1 MSRKRIGI
9 LTGGGDC
16 PGLNA
21 VIRAAVRTA
30 RENNFDVLGIQLGF
44 EGLLTNAVVPLTTES
59 IRGIL
64 PKGGTLLR
72 TTNRGNPFEYPDGA
86 GGCVD
91 RSAEVIRA
99 LAELRI
105 DGLIAIGGDGTLRIA
120 QNLCDMGI
128 PIVAVPKTI
137 DNDLAA
143 TDYTFGFHT
152 AVAVATE
159 AVDRLHST
167 AESHNRVMILE
178 VMGRNCG
185 WIALFS
191 GIAGGADIILIPE
204 IPYSP
209 DHVARSI
216 RERQREGSRFDIIV
230 VAEGAK
236 RLLPMLKSGK
246 VVRGYL
252 GMGIR
257 DVDDQAKEAFS
268 LPNAQGALV
277 QTVEPGKP
285 ADQAGIKPGD
295 VVVEVDGHAIR
306 NNRELIDYISYLPV
320 GTSVKIAVI
329 RDGQRRNLTAKT
341 AERPLEGDQEESTP
355 PAESEPTR
363 NKLGMAVQNLTPAL
377 RSTYSIDDN
386 VKGVVVTSVKDVSP
400 AGDILSE
407 GDVISEVQGQAIA
420 NVDQFRAAIDK
431 LRSGQTARIYVV
443 SPGRGR
449 QSQAISGY
457 RFLKVP

>member
-1 MSRKRIGI
+1 MTPKCIGI

-30 RENNFDVLGIQLGF
+30 TRDYGLEVVGVQLGF
-44 EGLLTNAVVPLTTES
+44 EGLLTRSVVPLTTES

-91 RSAEVIRA
+91 RSAEVVTNIG
-99 LAELRI
+99 ELGL

-120 QNLCDMGI
+120 ERLCDMGI

-159 AVDRLHST
+159 AVDRLHTT
-167 AESHNRVMILE
+167 AESHDRVMILE

-185 WIALFS
+185 WIALYS
-191 GIAGGADIILIPE
+191 GLAGGADIILIPE

-209 DHVARSI
+209 EAIVRSI
-216 RERQREGSRFDIIV
+216 EAREGGGSKFDIIV

-236 RLLPMLKSGK
+236 RVGGEEKYLDRATRRLGGIAYQVAADIAQQIDLEIRVTVLGHIQRGGSPIAFDRILAMRFGK
-246 VVRGYL
+246 AAADLIARGDVGKMVAL
-252 GMGIR
+252 RGDTICAVPIR
-257 DVDDQAKEAFS
+257 DAVSNPKYVDA
-268 LPNAQGALV
+268 
-277 QTVEPGKP
+277 
-285 ADQAGIKPGD
+285 
-295 VVVEVDGHAIR
+295 
-306 NNRELIDYISYLPV
+306 
-320 GTSVKIAVI
+320 
-329 RDGQRRNLTAKT
+329 DGQMVAAARSLGISF
-341 AERPLEGDQEESTP
+341 GD
-355 PAESEPTR
+355 
-363 NKLGMAVQNLTPAL
+363 
-377 RSTYSIDDN
+377 
-386 VKGVVVTSVKDVSP
+386 
-400 AGDILSE
+400 
-407 GDVISEVQGQAIA
+407 
-420 NVDQFRAAIDK
+420 
-431 LRSGQTARIYVV
+431 
-443 SPGRGR
+443 GR
-449 QSQAISGY
+449 
-457 RFLKVP
+457 